1 MIYKADSLT
10 LYRGESHEKNIV
22 GTWLTTSLLYAFT
35 YSDDVYRYSFKK
47 DLNICDLHYNEDF
60 KLMLSSMGDEYE
72 GFLEFAKDHDII
84 HADID
89 IYSDFLINVVYN
101 NFDGV
106 IVTEATLEI
115 LKKSYLYEYT
125 RYIFINNKVSILIF
139 DKKNLKKRE
148 KIKKESLYLTDEYKQ
163 LNTAE
168 KEYIKSL
175 FLDMKD
181 NISSLIRKIKI
192 ECFTFQNESDILSY
206 LKSLSNKKENETAL
220 EKLKRLSN
228 L

>member
-10 LYRGESHEKNIV
+10 LYRGESHKRNIAGV
-22 GTWLTTSLLYAFT
+22 WLTTSLLYAFT

-47 DLNICDLHYNEDF
+47 DLNICDLHYSEDF
-60 KLMLSSMGDEYE
+60 KLLLDSMGDEYE
-72 GFLEFAKDHDII
+72 SFLEFAKDCDIN
-84 HADID
+84 HVDID
-89 IYSDFLINVVYN
+89 IYSDFLINVAYN

-106 IVTEATLEI
+106 KVTEATLEI
-115 LKKSYLYEYT
+115 LKKSYYEYIK
-125 RYIFINNKVSILIF
+125 YAFINNKTSILIF

-148 KIKKESLYLTDEYKQ
+148 KIKKESLFHTDEYLQ
-163 LNTAE
+163 LNMIE

-181 NISSLIRKIKI
+181 NISSLIRKVKI

-206 LKSLSNKKENETAL
+206 LKSLSNKKENETVL